1 MGGKRSL
8 RWSTSGVAG
17 KDASTS
23 TSTSTKRRRKTL
35 DEGNKEILPDD
46 CWEKILE
53 SVDNFSVIAFA
64 SVCMQLRCVQKRSR
78 RELKKR
84 IPDDLRT
91 CNAAARGGHL
101 GILRYLRKHG
111 PRYWN
116 ARYCPWDASTCSS
129 AALGGHLKV
138 LKYLHENGCPWDENT
153 CNEAAVGGHLEVL
166 KYAHEKGCPWTEWT
180 CHKAARGGHL
190 EVLKYARDNGC
201 PEY

>member
-53 SVDNFSVIAFA
+53 SVDDFSVIAFA
-64 SVCMQLRCVQKRSR
+64 SVCKQLRRVQKRSG

-84 IPDDLRT
+84 IPKKLRNCT
-91 CNAAARGGHL
+91 AAARGGHL
-101 GILRYLRKHG
+101 ELM
-111 PRYWN
+111 
-116 ARYCPWDASTCSS
+116 
-129 AALGGHLKV
+129 
-138 LKYLHENGCPWDENT
+138 KYLHEEGCPWGERT
-153 CNEAAVGGHLEVL
+153 CQMAAKGGHLEMLKYAHEKGCPWNKKTCFSAAAGGHLEVL
-166 KYAHEKGCPWTEWT
+166 KYAHENGCPWDE
-180 CHKAARGGHL
+180 
-190 EVLKYARDNGC
+190 E
-201 PEY
+201 